1 MNNTIS
7 YSGIHFIL
15 DSMVTSINL
24 NSGLYVGLMK
34 NKVPSYRSYQTP
46 TDIVELSPVDCSGYS
61 RVKCSGFIK
70 YGTTDPYIQ
79 GSGVYFTIAS
89 GSWSDV
95 YGYFV
100 TKDTGNSVLWSELFP
115 PDKAGVIP
123 SGEPIII
130 TPIYRQY

>member
-1 MNNTIS
+1 MNSIIS
-7 YSGIHFIL
+7 YSGQHFIL
-15 DSMVTSINL
+15 DSIVNSINN
-24 NSGLYVGLMK
+24 NSGLYVGLMT
-34 NKVPSYRSYQTP
+34 NKVPSERSYQTNNGI
-46 TDIVELSPVDCSGYS
+46 TELSSVNCSGYS
-61 RVKCSGFIK
+61 RALCSGFIK
-70 YGTTDPYIQ
+70 YGTTNPYIQ

-89 GSWSDV
+89 GSWSNV